1 MKSIVFWLA
10 MVLLGPRLAVQDL
23 AAGEAFRNPNLTPEQ
38 RATDLVGRLT
48 LQEKVLQMQNAAPAI
63 ARLGIPAYDW
73 WNEALHGVARAGR
86 ATVFPQA
93 MALAATWDTD
103 LVQRVADAIS
113 TEARAKYNE
122 AQRNDNHARYR
133 GLTFWSPNIN
143 IFRDPRW
150 GRGQETYGEDPFLTS
165 RMAVAFIRG
174 MQGADPHYLK
184 TIATPKHFAVHS
196 GPEPSR
202 HSFDVRPSEA
212 DLEETYLP
220 AFRASITEGQA
231 GAVMCA
237 YNRVDGVPACASSF
251 LLQQQLRGAWGFSGY
266 VVSDC
271 GAITDMVEGHRYAP
285 TMAEAAAMA
294 VKAGTDLTCGDEYAS
309 LVEAVQRGLISESEI
324 DRALVRLFAARIRL
338 GMFDPP
344 ELVPYAKIS
353 ASENDSPEHRQLAL
367 QAARESIVLLKNA
380 SVQNQSL
387 PNEKPILPLQSV
399 KRIAVIGPAAD
410 DADVL
415 LGNYHGTPS
424 HSVTPLAG
432 IQKQFAG
439 KAAIRFAQGSTFT
452 SASPSL
458 VPEDVLTP
466 QPAKTTHSRAAGDFQ
481 GLLAEYFSNPELR
494 EPAVLARVESRIY
507 LQREAEDPQIEAR
520 VPRNGYSVRWSGF
533 LVPPYDG
540 EYQLGVVRVHCEDCP
555 ADDAAQVFLDDK
567 RILDDANLPASS
579 RRGKTITLRL
589 RHGRKHRL
597 RVEYRQRGGGVG
609 LKLVWIPPA
618 QPLLREAVNTIRNS
632 DVTIAFVGLNS
643 ELEGEEMPVS
653 IPGFSGGDRTT
664 LDLPA
669 PQEKLLRAASQ
680 TGKPLIVVLLS
691 GSAVAVNFAQEHAAA
706 VLESWYAGE
715 EAGTAIAETLA
726 GENNP
731 AARLPVTFYRSVAD
745 LPLFEDYAMRGCTYR
760 YFNGKPLFAFGAGLS
775 YSNFHY
781 SDLRI
786 LPGNGKNA
794 QLQVSA
800 RVQNVSA
807 RAGDE
812 VVQFYVSR
820 EAPSDEHPIRD
831 LCGFQRI
838 HLAPGEIRTVKFELD
853 GEGLGSPAAE
863 DHAPE
868 FKLRLSIGGGQP
880 IDQNNYVD
888 GIF

>member
-1 MKSIVFWLA
+1 MKNFVFWLA
-10 MVLLGPRLAVQDL
+10 MVLLGLRLAAQDF
-23 AAGEAFRNPNLTPEQ
+23 AADEAFRNPTLTPEQ
-38 RATDLVGRLT
+38 RAADLVGRFT

-93 MALAATWDTD
+93 IALAATWDTD
-103 LVQRVADAIS
+103 LMQRVADAIS

-174 MQGADPHYLK
+174 MQGADQHYLK

-196 GPEPSR
+196 GPEPAR
-202 HSFDVRPSEA
+202 HSFDVRPSEV

-220 AFRASITEGQA
+220 AFRASISEGQA
-231 GAVMCA
+231 GSVMCA
-237 YNRVDGVPACASSF
+237 YNRIDGVPACASSF
-251 LLQQQLRGAWGFSGY
+251 LLQQQLRGMWGFSGY

-271 GAITDMVEGHRYAP
+271 GAVTDMVEGHRYAP
-285 TMAEAAAMA
+285 TMAAAAAIA

-309 LVEAVQRGLISESEI
+309 LAEAVQRGLISETEI
-324 DRALVRLFAARIRL
+324 DRALVRLFVARIRL

-344 ELVPYAKIS
+344 ELVPYAKILV
-353 ASENDSPEHRQLAL
+353 SENDSPEHRQLAL

-380 SVQNQSL
+380 SVHSRSL
-387 PNEKPILPLQSV
+387 HSQKPILPLQSV
-399 KRIAVIGPAAD
+399 RRIAVIGPAAD
-410 DADVL
+410 DPDVL
-415 LGNYHGTPS
+415 LANYYGTPS
-424 HSVTPLAG
+424 HYVTPLAG

-439 KAAIRFAQGSTFT
+439 KAEIRFAQGSTFT

-458 VPEDVLTP
+458 IPPDVLTP
-466 QPAKTTHSRAAGDFQ
+466 QPAEPAHSQATGDFH
-481 GLLAEYFSNPELR
+481 GLLAEYFLNPDLR
-494 EPAVLARVESRIY
+494 GAAVLARVESRVC
-507 LQREAEDPQIEAR
+507 LLREAEDPEIEAR
-520 VPRNGYSVRWSGF
+520 VPRNGYSVRWSGV

-540 EYQLGVVRVHCEDCP
+540 EYQLGVVRVRCEDCL
-555 ADDAAQVFLDDK
+555 ADDDAHVFLDDQL
-567 RILDDANLPASS
+567 ILDDANLPSASG
-579 RRGKTITLRL
+579 RGKTVTLRL
-589 RHGRKHRL
+589 RRGRKHRL
-597 RVEYRQRGGGVG
+597 RVEYRQRIGGVG
-609 LKLVWIPPA
+609 LKLVWIPPTQA
-618 QPLLREAVNTIRNS
+618 LLHEAVNTIRKS

-664 LDLPA
+664 LDLPTQ
-669 PQEKLLRAASQ
+669 QEELLEAASQ

-706 VLESWYAGE
+706 VLESWYGGE
-715 EAGTAIAETLA
+715 EAGTAIAETLD

-731 AARLPVTFYRSVAD
+731 AGRLPVTFYRSVAD
-745 LPLFEDYAMRGCTYR
+745 LPAFEDYRMRGRTYR
-760 YFNGKPLFAFGAGLS
+760 YFTGKPWYPFGGGLS

-781 SDLRI
+781 SDLHVQ
-786 LPGNGKNA
+786 PGDRESA
-794 QLQVSA
+794 HLQVSA
-800 RVQNVSA
+800 QVQNSSA

-812 VVQFYVSR
+812 VVQFYVSSD
-820 EAPSDEHPIRD
+820 ATSDEHPIRE
-831 LCGFQRI
+831 LRGFQRI
-838 HLAPGEIRTVKFELD
+838 HLAPGEIRAVNFELD
-853 GEGLGSPAAE
+853 REGLGSHAAREPQPALK
-863 DHAPE
+863 
-868 FKLRLSIGGGQP
+868 FRLSIGGGQP
-880 IDQNNYVD
+880 IEKNNYVD